1 MTVINQIKHIKRYR
15 QIIRVFIKHGFGTI
29 VDNLGILRYL
39 KIKRHLLKGENSYD
53 KKLNKKLNIGVRL
66 RLALEELGPTFVKL
80 SQIIST
86 RQDILPRYIIRE
98 LEKLQD
104 EVPPF
109 PFQEVKSI
117 IESELNDNL
126 ENIFAEFDEE
136 PIAAASIAQVHVA
149 RLKSEMKVVVKVQ
162 TWHFF

>member
-1 MTVINQIKHIKRYR
+1 LTVINQIKHIKRYR

-39 KIKRHLLKGENSYD
+39 KIKRYLLKGENSCD
-53 KKLNKKLNIGVRL
+53 EKLNIGERL

-80 SQIIST
+80 GQIIST
-86 RQDILPRYIIRE
+86 RQDILPPYIIRE

-104 EVPPF
+104 EVSPF

-117 IESELNDNL
+117 IESELNDDL
-126 ENIFAEFDEE
+126 ENIFAEFDEK
-136 PIAAASIAQVHVA
+136 PIAAASIAHVHVA
-149 RLKSEMKVVVKVQ
+149 RLKFEMKVVVKVQ